1 MKRLLTASVA
11 ALALMAGQA
20 SAVTPTLTSLNVT
33 DRTGSEAQAA
43 SEFMGLSPWVLALI
57 AAGLIGI
64 IIAVSNNNDGPS
76 SP

>member
-11 ALALMAGQA
+11 ALALIASQA
-20 SAVTPTLTSLNVT
+20 SAVAPNLTSLNVT
-33 DRTGSEAQAA
+33 DRTGSQSQTA

-57 AAGLIGI
+57 AAALIGI
-64 IIAVSNNNDGPS
+64 IYAVSNNNDNPS